1 MKYLHISIYIFILV
15 LILYQIVKDGKMQ
28 TLITQ
33 IYKIWPILRSTG
45 TISEGVGLVW
55 FFANCILP
63 FKDILPYLPENLVL
77 FLSQFY
83 IRKMRLST

>member
-1 MKYLHISIYIFILV
+1 MV
-15 LILYQIVKDGKMQ
+15 LILYQIVKDSKMQ

-55 FFANCILP
+55 FFANYILP

>member
-1 MKYLHISIYIFILV
+1 
-15 LILYQIVKDGKMQ
+15 MQ

-45 TISEGVGLVW
+45 TIS
-55 FFANCILP
+55 ANCILP